1 MASLLDL
8 SYDLINKAKLVQNSQ
23 QKLFNLEQVKEII
36 FYRDKTLIPQVI
48 PELFELMLERSVA
61 IRKFLVKVA
70 GDALRHSISLTS
82 SVLPLF
88 SFLIVDGNDKV
99 LQSIAFEFANCYDK
113 MSIYVATIPT
123 KPIDLSGKQ
132 QSGHDSRD
140 LWHQLRSMTNV
151 LVETIASNR
160 SDSLRI
166 QSIKLCENVVLFGL
180 PPSNAPTIK
189 DPRMAKFSGGRTLLD
204 IPSNHQFIDR
214 NDVEKEADGI
224 LSKLVL
230 WARRGGPQGFP
241 FSQTAL
247 SQLGQTIGVIAAE
260 RLSVFR
266 KTIPALLFLI
276 QGKDSISPVY
286 NNPVARQQLSFL
298 LARIIKAATGQP
310 DPDGLLKKLQETL
323 SALDKLNPVSAS
335 TPGVVTARDLSSLD
349 PRKRKLEEKAIAAA
363 LLAAQTEAASKEQK
377 EGEDNAAGEDEDYRD
392 EEDGDLAIDED
403 SIRASALA
411 ALDAAESQI
420 QAGHASKRIRL
431 EDLVPVGE
439 SVAAAPAATVPE
451 APKSP
456 TVPTPTFVPP
466 PTIVNEYSTLASD
479 IGAFPSDAS
488 TSMRLV
494 SITNASSSDK
504 STTSMFQSVGPPC
517 EVFSDL
523 AMGSLSKILHNTLEP
538 STPSRLRSLLH
549 LQLLL
554 RTTFAMAQKDNILS
568 ASAGIS
574 NANSN
579 SLSISILKSR
589 VAPNQFFPDSKL
601 KQQIVIPMEV
611 NLPRS
616 IWLYISHCLQGHEGE
631 SNGSSTFTVG
641 TIQSI
646 HESNLTND
654 LKRRFDRLD
663 LILAL
668 IREVYACSQAF
679 EEGKILGIPS
689 SYVPLRYEEELQ
701 DGGKSKGVEREGD
714 ENVDMNVV
722 QPNDLSLDDED
733 MDSPSCPLYDSICLV
748 MLTRLIQRRIL
759 RPSSMRILLSLPT
772 IPLVCLRLLGLLLV
786 TGTKQI
792 ATSGAA
798 GRRKGPVGNDR
809 GTRIAA
815 LDIMG
820 SLLLHEP
827 CMTDPDSFISILF
840 PILWLT
846 TSEDFSTRSAAVNVL
861 VRSFSPPLLLLAPPL
876 TPLPLVLSVA
886 LIVSLRKDTL
896 SLMSRQQSC
905 SSLSSLPSM
914 LLVSIALLRERSFAI
929 WIARNMT
936 MSCRLRTTS

>member
-8 SYDLINKAKLVQNSQ
+8 SFDLINKAKLVQNSQ

-36 FYRDKTLIPQVI
+36 FYRDKTLISQVI

-70 GDALRHSISLTS
+70 GDALRHSISLTAF
-82 SVLPLF
+82 VLPLF

-99 LQSIAFEFANCYDK
+99 LQSIAFELASCYDK
-113 MSIYVATIPT
+113 MSIFVATMPT
-123 KPIDLSGKQ
+123 KSIDLSGKEET
-132 QSGHDSRD
+132 GHNSRD

-160 SDSLRI
+160 SDALRI

-266 KTIPALLFLI
+266 KTIPALLFLV

-298 LARIIKAATGQP
+298 LARIIKAAAGQP

-323 SALDKLNPVSAS
+323 NALDKLNPVSATAPS
-335 TPGVVTARDLSSLD
+335 VVIARDLSSLD

-363 LLAAQTEAASKEQK
+363 LLAAQNEAANKEQK
-377 EGEDNAAGEDEDYRD
+377 ESDDVPLEDEDYRD
-392 EEDGDLAIDED
+392 EEDGDIAIDEE

-411 ALDAAESQI
+411 ALDIAESQI
-420 QAGHASKRIRL
+420 QAGHASKRIRI
-431 EDLVPVGE
+431 EDLVPVNQ
-439 SVAAAPAATVPE
+439 SAVIQE

-456 TVPTPTFVPP
+456 SVPTPAFAPP
-466 PTIVNEYSTLASD
+466 PTVVNEYSTLASD

-494 SITNASSSDK
+494 SITTTASDK

-523 AMGSLSKILHNTLEP
+523 AMGSLSKILYSTLEP
-538 STPSRLRSLLH
+538 TTPPRLRSLLH

-579 SLSISILKSR
+579 LLSISILKSR
-589 VAPNQFFPDSKL
+589 VTSTKFFHDSRL
-601 KQQIVIPMEV
+601 KQIVIPMEV

-668 IREVYACSQAF
+668 IREIFACAHAL

-689 SYVPLRYEEELQ
+689 SFVPLRYEEEKKQ
-701 DGGKSKGVEREGD
+701 PQEDEI

-722 QPNDLSLDDED
+722 QPNEVKYNPNGSGTTEDDDL
-733 MDSPSCPLYDSICLV
+733 DSPACPLYDSICLV

-772 IPLVCLRLLGLLLV
+772 IPLVCLRMLGLLLV

-792 ATSGAA
+792 ATSGAAA

-820 SLLLHEP
+820 GLLMHEP
-827 CMTDPDSFISILF
+827 CMTDPNSFISVLF

-861 VRSFSPPLLLLAPPL
+861 VRFS
-876 TPLPLVLSVA
+876 T
-886 LIVSLRKDTL
+886 
-896 SLMSRQQSC
+896 
-905 SSLSSLPSM
+905 LPSPRI
-914 LLVSIALLRERSFAI
+914 LTIF
-929 WIARNMT
+929 
-936 MSCRLRTTS
+936 

>member
-1 MASLLDL
+1 
-8 SYDLINKAKLVQNSQ
+8 
-23 QKLFNLEQVKEII
+23 
-36 FYRDKTLIPQVI
+36 
-48 PELFELMLERSVA
+48 
-61 IRKFLVKVA
+61 
-70 GDALRHSISLTS
+70 
-82 SVLPLF
+82 
-88 SFLIVDGNDKV
+88 
-99 LQSIAFEFANCYDK
+99 
-113 MSIYVATIPT
+113 
-123 KPIDLSGKQ
+123 
-132 QSGHDSRD
+132 
-140 LWHQLRSMTNV
+140 
-151 LVETIASNR
+151 
-160 SDSLRI
+160 
-166 QSIKLCENVVLFGL
+166 
-180 PPSNAPTIK
+180 
-189 DPRMAKFSGGRTLLD
+189 
-204 IPSNHQFIDR
+204 
-214 NDVEKEADGI
+214 
-224 LSKLVL
+224 
-230 WARRGGPQGFP
+230 
-241 FSQTAL
+241 
-247 SQLGQTIGVIAAE
+247 
-260 RLSVFR
+260 
-266 KTIPALLFLI
+266 
-276 QGKDSISPVY
+276 
-286 NNPVARQQLSFL
+286 VARQQLSFL
-298 LARIIKAATGQP
+298 LARIIKAAAGQP

-323 SALDKLNPVSAS
+323 NALDKLNPVSAS
-335 TPGVVTARDLSSLD
+335 APSVITARDLSSLD

-363 LLAAQTEAASKEQK
+363 LLAAQNEAASKEQK
-377 EGEDNAAGEDEDYRD
+377 EGDDTALEDEDYRE
-392 EEDGDLAIDED
+392 EEDGDIAIDED

-411 ALDAAESQI
+411 ALDVAESQI
-420 QAGHASKRIRL
+420 QAGHASKRIRI
-431 EDLVPVGE
+431 EDLVPMNQQT
-439 SVAAAPAATVPE
+439 APAAALPE

-456 TVPTPTFVPP
+456 TVPTPTFAPP
-466 PTIVNEYSTLASD
+466 PTVVNEYSTLASD

-494 SITNASSSDK
+494 SITNASASDK

-538 STPSRLRSLLH
+538 STPPRLRSLLH

-554 RTTFAMAQKDNILS
+554 RTAFAMAQKDNILS

-589 VAPNQFFPDSKL
+589 VASTQFVHDSKL
-601 KQQIVIPMEV
+601 KQVVIPMEV

-668 IREVYACSQAF
+668 IREVFACSHAL

-689 SYVPLRYEEELQ
+689 SFVPLRYEEEQ
-701 DGGKSKGVEREGD
+701 EGKQRQGEEGI

-722 QPNDLSLDDED
+722 QPNEMKHNLALVDGGGIEDDDDL
-733 MDSPSCPLYDSICLV
+733 DSPACPLYDSICLV

-792 ATSGAA
+792 ATSSAAA

-820 SLLLHEP
+820 ALLLHEP
-827 CMTDPDSFISILF
+827 CMIDPDSFISVLF

-861 VRSFSPPLLLLAPPL
+861 VRYSIPPPPPPYFSPYFPPNLIILL
-876 TPLPLVLSVA
+876 
-886 LIVSLRKDTL
+886 
-896 SLMSRQQSC
+896 QC
-905 SSLSSLPSM
+905 H
-914 LLVSIALLRERSFAI
+914 
-929 WIARNMT
+929 
-936 MSCRLRTTS
+936 

>member
-8 SYDLINKAKLVQNSQ
+8 SFDLINKAKLAQNSQ

-36 FYRDKTLIPQVI
+36 FYRDKTLITDVI

-70 GDALRHSISLTS
+70 GDALRHSLSLTPH
-82 SVLPLF
+82 VLPLF

-99 LQSIAFEFANCYDK
+99 LQSIAFELANCYDK
-113 MSIYVATIPT
+113 ISIFVATMPSRAVNLT
-123 KPIDLSGKQ
+123 GTVTGRQD
-132 QSGHDSRD
+132 SGHDPRD

-160 SDSLRI
+160 SDPLRI

-189 DPRMAKFSGGRTLLD
+189 DPRMAKFASGRTLLD
-204 IPSNHQFIDR
+204 IPPTHQFIDR

-224 LSKLVL
+224 LSRLVL

-266 KTIPALLFLI
+266 KAIPALLFLI
-276 QGKDSISPVY
+276 QAKDTISPVY

-298 LARIIKAATGQP
+298 LARIIKAAVNQP
-310 DPDGLLKKLQETL
+310 DPDGVLKKLQDTL
-323 SALDKLNPVSAS
+323 NALDKLNPTSAS
-335 TPGVVTARDLSSLD
+335 TAAVVTARDLSSLD

-363 LLAAQTEAASKEQK
+363 MLAAQAEAANKGPK
-377 EGEDNAAGEDEDYRD
+377 EGEETTGTGEDEEYRD
-392 EEDGDLAIDED
+392 DEDGDIAIDED

-420 QAGHASKRIRL
+420 QSGSAPKRIRI
-431 EDLVPVGE
+431 EDLVPVG
-439 SVAAAPAATVPE
+439 VPVEE

-456 TVPTPTFVPP
+456 IVPIPVFVPP
-466 PTIVNEYSTLASD
+466 PVAVTEFTTLASD

-494 SITNASSSDK
+494 SIATTTASDK

-523 AMGSLSKILHNTLEP
+523 ALGSLSKLLHQTLETSSTAP
-538 STPSRLRSLLH
+538 SKLKSILH

-554 RTTFAMAQKDNILS
+554 RTTFAMAQKDLVLS
-568 ASAGIS
+568 SSSGIN

-589 VAPNQFFPDSKL
+589 VLSSSSPLLLFQETKL
-601 KQQIVIPMEV
+601 KHVIIPMEV
-611 NLPRS
+611 TLPRS

-631 SNGSSTFTVG
+631 SNGSSSFSVG
-641 TIQSI
+641 TIQSVD
-646 HESNLTND
+646 ESNLTND
-654 LKRRFDRLD
+654 LKKKFDRLD

-668 IREVYACSQAF
+668 IREVFACSRAL

-689 SYVPLRYEEELQ
+689 AFVPLRNEEIENTEMNIQDQSPRDVIPKVEL
-701 DGGKSKGVEREGD
+701 GVHD
-714 ENVDMNVV
+714 
-722 QPNDLSLDDED
+722 DLEE
-733 MDSPSCPLYDSICLV
+733 DSPHCPMYDSICLV
-748 MLTRLIQRRIL
+748 MLTRAIQRRVL

-772 IPLVCLRLLGLLLV
+772 IPLVCLKLLGLLLV
-786 TGTKQI
+786 SGTKQI
-792 ATSGAA
+792 TLNNPPG
-798 GRRKGPVGNDR
+798 GRRKGPSSGDR

-815 LDIMG
+815 LEIMG
-820 SLLLHEP
+820 GLLLHEP
-827 CMTDPDSFISILF
+827 CMTDPESFIAVLY
-840 PILWLT
+840 PLLWLT

-861 VRSFSPPLLLLAPPL
+861 VRYLPPPLLASSSHLL
-876 TPLPLVLSVA
+876 T
-886 LIVSLRKDTL
+886 VSLVVSIENMSN
-896 SLMSRQQSC
+896 SLMSRLPS
-905 SSLSSLPSM
+905 SSLLSNSPLM
-914 LLVSIALLRERSFAI
+914 L
-929 WIARNMT
+929 
-936 MSCRLRTTS
+936 